1 MQTNQSTFSSEG
13 FLLAADFLLL
23 LLWPFITLGL
33 KLFGDFSDESSHFT
47 MNRLIVI
54 ITVYSNLLRFVSVL
68 LFHFPVSK
76 IPGES
81 HGNSSITQFMQL
93 ARNGDSVS

>member
-1 MQTNQSTFSSEG
+1 MQIRLANQMSVYISQCKQISRHFHRRV

-54 ITVYSNLLRFVSVL
+54 ITVYSNLLRFVSV
-68 LFHFPVSK
+68 FFVSLSSFK
-76 IPGES
+76 
-81 HGNSSITQFMQL
+81 NS
-93 ARNGDSVS
+93 G